1 MLWVSEDITVLN
13 KQPLELKTEQL
24 RHPLLPSERRMI
36 TLPHAS
42 NTGEPECNEFTGCN
56 KPGGNWLKIDLW

>member
-1 MLWVSEDITVLN
+1 MGEDKTVLS

-24 RHPLLPSERRMI
+24 SRPLLPSERRMI
-36 TLPHAS
+36 TVSHAS
-42 NTGEPECNEFTGCN
+42 HTGEQERNEFTGCN